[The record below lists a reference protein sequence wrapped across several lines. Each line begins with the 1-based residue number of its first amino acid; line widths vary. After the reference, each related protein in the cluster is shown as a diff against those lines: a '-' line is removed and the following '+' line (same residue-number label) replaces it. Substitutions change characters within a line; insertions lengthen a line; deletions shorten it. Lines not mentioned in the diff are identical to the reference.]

1 MRQSLA
7 VSVLVSRGLT
17 TRLDAIF
24 DVANSMLASRRDI
37 PGKRLKLPKLTRHR
51 TRRDLSVHWHTN
63 PKHQPARAS
72 PRFLTRFK
80 KRPLAVWICDLEHAF
95 FLSIDRPRK
104 DSQEIPAALG
114 GEVSKSCCPRGG
126 AVIAGRR
133 TSSWAWGTAPAKA
146 SRSLPVDEDRRDSA
160 AREASGEKRDDGQ
173 LARLDFPGT

>member
-104 DSQEIPAALG
+104 DSQALARRY
-114 GEVSKSCCPRGG
+114 PLDL
-126 AVIAGRR
+126 GRR
-133 TSSWAWGTAPAKA
+133 S
-146 SRSLPVDEDRRDSA
+146 
-160 AREASGEKRDDGQ
+160 
-173 LARLDFPGT
+173 RLDFVWLGLVARIAMSAPRRCLSPITLLKTTTKIAGPKPPSPK